1 MNILHLYK
9 SAPPEDIGGIGVVIQ
24 NITRHG
30 GTQGMHH
37 RVLVCTRSAEF
48 HRLTWPCGT
57 EVYCCPQL
65 FSLASMPVSL
75 EFRRQFRALLEWA
88 DLLHFQH
95 PFPLQDL
102 LYLLERRK
110 GPMPPAV
117 VSYQSDVV
125 RQRFFNMFYTPV
137 ARAFLRSVEAVVASS
152 PQYVESSALLQSL
165 GRPVEVIPL
174 GIDPD
179 NYPQVDPEVSARL
192 EQQLG
197 RGFFLFLGSLRYY
210 KGLMYLVE
218 AALKTGLPVVI
229 AGRGTLERELR
240 RRAEGA
246 ENIHFVPD
254 VGEPE
259 KVALLSLARAFVFPS
274 HLRSEAFGISLL
286 EAQMMRL
293 PLITCD
299 LGTGTSH
306 VNEAG
311 VTGLVIPPAD
321 SVALAEAMV
330 ELYSDSDRCREM
342 GAAGHARFK
351 RMFTA
356 KEMAE
361 HYSRLYHRLLE
372 QRASRS
378 DH

>member
-24 NITRHG
+24 NIARHG
-30 GTQGMHH
+30 NTPGMHH

-75 EFRRQFRALLEWA
+75 EYRRQFRSLLEWA
-88 DLLHFQH
+88 DLLHFHH
-95 PFPLQDL
+95 PFPMQDL

-110 GPMPPAV
+110 GLMPPAV
-117 VSYQSDVV
+117 VTYHSDVV
-125 RQRFFNMFYTPV
+125 RQRFFNALYTPL

-152 PQYVESSALLQSL
+152 PQYLESSTLLQSL

-174 GIDPD
+174 GIDPED
-179 NYPQVDPEVSARL
+179 YPQVDPQVKTRL

-197 RGFFLFLGSLRYY
+197 RGFFLFLGALRYY
-210 KGLMYLVE
+210 KGLVYLVE
-218 AALKTGLPVVI
+218 AARKTGLPVVI
-229 AGRGTLERELR
+229 AGRGPMEETLHRQ
-240 RRAEGA
+240 AAGA
-246 ENIHFVPD
+246 ENIRFLSD
-254 VGEPE
+254 VDEPT
-259 KVALLSLARAFVFPS
+259 KVTLLSLARAFVFPS

-299 LGTGTSH
+299 IGTGTSH

-311 VTGLVIPPAD
+311 VSGLLVPPAD
-321 SVALAEAMV
+321 STALAEAMS
-330 ELYSDSDRCREM
+330 ELNSDPDRCREM
-342 GAAGHARFK
+342 GAAGQARFQQL
-351 RMFTA
+351 FTA
-356 KEMAE
+356 REMAQR
-361 HYSRLYHRLLE
+361 YQNLYARLHE
-372 QRASRS
+372 QRS
-378 DH
+378 D